1 MQSLLTRTCPHTLIL
16 LRNTMSY
23 TRGQLFIL
31 ARFTKSKNMD
41 KYACFLLVHWKSLS
55 KFLSIQVS
63 PLIKVDPSTFQLM
76 NNKDGSLFF
85 YGDTNVNQHGERQ
98 RNTIPRNCRGCKRK
112 QYYIYFNERCEFH
125 IKENQCVPLTGKY
138 MTV

>member
-1 MQSLLTRTCPHTLIL
+1 
-16 LRNTMSY
+16 MSY

-85 YGDTNVNQHGERQ
+85 YGDTNVN
-98 RNTIPRNCRGCKRK
+98 
-112 QYYIYFNERCEFH
+112 
-125 IKENQCVPLTGKY
+125 
-138 MTV
+138 